1 VTQTMLIAT
10 QSFRDPTDGQMV
22 VAGRTHVHPRSEVAR
37 MFPRN
42 FRPARDRMP
51 AIVRSARAGRTRG
64 ARPTWLLE
72 TESKPWRL

>member
-1 VTQTMLIAT
+1 MSAMLVAVRT
-10 QSFRDPTDGQMV
+10 FKDPGDGQMI
-22 VAGRTHVHPRSEVAR
+22 VAGRTHVHPRADVAR

-51 AIVRSARAGRTRG
+51 AIVRSAGRATRRE
-64 ARPTWLLE
+64 RPAWLL